1 MAETMNDDYMK
12 PHFAHDDPQSRV
24 DERTTELSAAN
35 EILKKEIA
43 EHKLAAEELR
53 LRTEELE
60 ALFMISSL
68 LAGPGNFEEKAAAVM
83 EELARIADGEVA
95 VFRVPNETQD
105 GLRRVDSAGPGN
117 LN

>member
-43 EHKLAAEELR
+43 EHKLAAEELCLVPR
-53 LRTEELE
+53 NWKP
-60 ALFMISSL
+60 SS
-68 LAGPGNFEEKAAAVM
+68 
-83 EELARIADGEVA
+83 
-95 VFRVPNETQD
+95 
-105 GLRRVDSAGPGN
+105 
-117 LN
+117 